1 MKLFALLSILLL
13 SACGPDVSPCC
24 VLGAIECL
32 NGVRSLCSPTGGT
45 PAMHPITS
53 YIDGGVSV
61 SETCQ

>member
-1 MKLFALLSILLL
+1 MKPLALLFVLLL

-32 NGVRSLCSPTGGT
+32 NGVRNLCSATGGT
-45 PAMHPITS
+45 PAMHPLTS

-61 SETCQ
+61 NETCQ